1 MRFEVISEPLE
12 SLSADAVV
20 EGLYQEDEPKIG
32 EGYLLPEL
40 GKAILSELKRRQFDS
55 KEGEVCVLPL
65 LGNKKIK
72 YLIVVGVGKKRNYEQ
87 DQLRSIGAKAAK
99 AANGVKIKKLIFH
112 PDLIKRAKDVVEGV
126 QGLTEGVELGGYNFS
141 SYRKSTVQE
150 DAKKH
155 RLEDIVFVSLDRQSK
170 LKIEKGLEN
179 GKMISEAVC
188 LARDLVNT
196 PSMDM
201 HPEGMASVA
210 QSLAGRGTGIA
221 CKVIDRAGMEK
232 LGMRASMAVGQ
243 GSVFEPKLVHL
254 TYRPTSRVPRTTLR
268 EGREKDVKKIA
279 LVGKAVTFDSGG
291 LSLKPA
297 EHMIDMKID
306 MAGAASVLGVFKAL
320 PHLNLNV
327 EVHGVFIAVENMPS
341 GSAYRPGDVVSA
353 MDGTTIEVENTDAEG
368 RITLADAIAYSALK
382 IKPDAIIDLAT
393 LTGAVIIALGSDVTA
408 LLSSNKELKSALINA
423 ASSAHESMWE
433 LPLYQPYKDLIKS
446 KIADVKNVG
455 GRPGGVITAALFLE
469 KFTHNIPW
477 AHLDIA
483 GPSYC
488 EKETRPEWVI
498 GGTGWGVRLLLNYL
512 KNL

>member
-1 MRFEVISEPLE
+1 MRFEITGEALE

-32 EGYLLPEL
+32 EGYLPPEL
-40 GKAILSELKRRQFDS
+40 GKAVLSELKRRQFDS

-87 DQLRSIGAKAAK
+87 DQLRSIGAKAVK
-99 AANGVKIKKLIFH
+99 AANGIKIKKLIFH
-112 PDLIKRAKDVVEGV
+112 PDLIKRAKDVAEGV
-126 QGLTEGVELGGYNFS
+126 QGLTEGVELGSYNFS
-141 SYRKSTVQE
+141 SYKKHTAQE
-150 DAKKH
+150 GAKKH
-155 RLEDIVFVSLDRQSK
+155 KLEDVVFVSLDRQIKS
-170 LKIEKGLEN
+170 KIEKGLET
-179 GKMISEAVC
+179 GKMASEAVC

-201 HPEGMASVA
+201 HPDQMAFVA
-210 QSLAGRGTGIA
+210 QSLAGRGTGIT
-221 CKVIDRAGMEK
+221 CKVIDKTGMEK
-232 LGMRASMAVGQ
+232 LGMRASIAVGQ
-243 GSVFEPKLVHL
+243 GSVFETKLIHL
-254 TYRPTSRVPRTTLR
+254 VYHPATKK
-268 EGREKDVKKIA
+268 KDLKKIA

-291 LSLKPA
+291 LSLKSA

-423 ASSAHESMWE
+423 ANSAHESMWE